1 VIAIPAMD
9 IIDGSCV
16 RLRMGDYSS
25 KRVYDSNPLEV
36 AKRFADAG
44 LKQLHL
50 VDLDGAKAGHVVN
63 MKVLE
68 SIATHTDLVIDV
80 GGGLQSPQD
89 FSSVFSA
96 GAHMATV
103 GSLAARDRGTTLEL
117 LATWG
122 AQKLILGADCS
133 DGKIAISGWA
143 SMTDLELHEFV
154 AAYLAEGFLKVV
166 STDISKD
173 GMLGGP
179 ATNMY
184 VQLLE
189 EMRERALPI
198 ELIASGG
205 IRNLVD
211 LDTLSQAGLHGAIIG
226 KALYEGKIDADQLA
240 TWQAAGSGLDVG

>member
-1 VIAIPAMD
+1 
-9 IIDGSCV
+9 
-16 RLRMGDYSS
+16 
-25 KRVYDSNPLEV
+25 
-36 AKRFADAG
+36 
-44 LKQLHL
+44 
-50 VDLDGAKAGHVVN
+50 
-63 MKVLE
+63 
-68 SIATHTDLVIDV
+68 
-80 GGGLQSPQD
+80 
-89 FSSVFSA
+89 
-96 GAHMATV
+96 
-103 GSLAARDRGTTLEL
+103 

-211 LDTLSQAGLHGAIIG
+211 LDTLSQAGLYGAIIG